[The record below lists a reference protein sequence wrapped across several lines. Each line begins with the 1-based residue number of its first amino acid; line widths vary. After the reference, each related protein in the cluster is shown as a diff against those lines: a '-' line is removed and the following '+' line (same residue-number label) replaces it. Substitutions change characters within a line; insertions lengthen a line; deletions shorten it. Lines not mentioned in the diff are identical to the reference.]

1 MIIAAAVV
9 LAAAAS
15 AAATDSGDL
24 DRVLADVR
32 GAAYRAHVE
41 FLADDL
47 LEGRDTGTR
56 GYDLAARYVAAEMK
70 AMGLEPGGEDGT
82 WYQPVPLRE
91 SRLLKGSVSLAGPRA
106 MRPAEL
112 TPLEDYIQFGD
123 SARTESRVEAPVV
136 FVGYGV
142 SAPELGHDD
151 YAGLDVRGKIVAMLA
166 NAPARFP
173 SEPRAHFS
181 SPQLKA
187 ENAARHGAVGTI
199 GILTDQDVARYPWAR
214 MVAAGDRTV
223 RWLHPDGRPEGSVL
237 ALKGG
242 FVTSPAGGRR
252 LFASSPVPA
261 DKSLAD
267 ATQEGF
273 KGIPLNVTATISSKS
288 EHRPLS
294 SANVVGLLPGSDPA
308 LKGTYVVY
316 TAHLDHVGMGREVAG
331 DRIYNGAYDNA
342 SGSAV
347 ILEVARALA
356 GLKVRPRRS
365 VLFVFVTGEEKGL
378 LGSDYFAQQPTV
390 PAVGIVANVN
400 VDMPLF
406 LYPPADLVAFGA
418 ENSTLQAVAERA
430 AAKAGFTLAPDPLPD
445 QNLFIR
451 SDQYSFVKRGIPAV
465 FLVPGFRSSEAG
477 QDGGK
482 IVGEFL
488 QKNYH
493 MPTDDLKTPMD
504 LGAAERFIRANVLL
518 GYAIASD
525 PVPPRWN
532 PGNFFGTTFG
542 RTAGG
547 S

>member
-1 MIIAAAVV
+1 MISAAVAFAAS
-9 LAAAAS
+9 LAAS
-15 AAATDSGDL
+15 PDSGDL
-24 DRVLADVR
+24 DRVLAEVR
-32 GAAYRAHVE
+32 GVAYRAHVE

-70 AMGLEPGGEDGT
+70 AMGLEPGGEGGT

-91 SRLLKGSVSLAGPRA
+91 SRLLKGSVSLAGARA
-106 MRPAEL
+106 MRPVDLVAH
-112 TPLEDYIQFGD
+112 EDYMQYGD
-123 SARTESRVEAPVV
+123 AARTESRVEAPVV

-151 YAGLDVRGKIVAMLA
+151 YAGVDVTGKIVAMLA

-181 SPQLKA
+181 STQLKA

-199 GILTDQDVARYPWAR
+199 GILTDQDMARYPWAR

-242 FVTSPAGGRR
+242 FVASPAGGRK

-261 DKSLAD
+261 DKALGD
-267 ATQEGF
+267 ATQEGW
-273 KGIPLNVTATISSKS
+273 KAIALGVTATITSKS

-316 TAHLDHVGMGREVAG
+316 TAHLDHVGVGQEVAG
-331 DRIYNGAYDNA
+331 DRVYNGAYDNA

-347 ILEVARALA
+347 VLEVARALA
-356 GLKVRPRRS
+356 SLKVRPRRS
-365 VLFVFVTGEEKGL
+365 VLFLFVTGEEKGL
-378 LGSDYFAQQPTV
+378 LGSDYFAQRPTV
-390 PAVGIVANVN
+390 PAAGIVANVN

-406 LYPPADLVAFGA
+406 LYSPADLVAFGA
-418 ENSTLQAVAERA
+418 ENSSLLGMAERA
-430 AAKAGFTLAPDPLPD
+430 AARVGFTLAPDPLPD

-451 SDQYSFVKRGIPAV
+451 SDQYSFVRRGVPAV
-465 FLVPGFRSSEAG
+465 FLVPGFRSAEAG

-493 MPTDDLKTPMD
+493 LPTDDLSVPMD
-504 LGAAERFIRANVLL
+504 LQAAERFIRANVLL
-518 GYAIASD
+518 GHAIASD
-525 PVPPRWN
+525 PVAPRWN

-542 RTAGG
+542 RAASG

>member
-1 MIIAAAVV
+1 MTSAVALFLANAA
-9 LAAAAS
+9 LLS
-15 AAATDSGDL
+15 AAESEDL
-24 DRVLADVR
+24 DRVLAEVR
-32 GAAYRAHVE
+32 GMAYRAHVE

-56 GYDLAARYVAAEMK
+56 GYDLAARYVATEMK
-70 AMGLEPGGEDGT
+70 AMGVEAGGEDGS
-82 WYQPVPLRE
+82 WFQPVPLRE
-91 SRLLKGSVSLAGPRA
+91 SRLVKGSVSLAGAGA
-106 MRPAEL
+106 MRRTDIVA
-112 TPLEDYIQFGD
+112 LEDYLQFGD
-123 SARTESRVEAPVV
+123 ATRTESRVEAPVV

-151 YAGLDVRGKIVAMLA
+151 YAAVDVTGKIVAMLA
-166 NAPARFP
+166 NAPAHFP
-173 SEPRAHFS
+173 SEPRAHFA

-199 GILTDQDVARYPWAR
+199 GVLTDQDMARYPWAR

-223 RWLHPDGRPEGSVL
+223 RWLHPDGRPEGSVP
-237 ALKGG
+237 ALKGS
-242 FVTSPAGGRR
+242 FVLSPAGGRK
-252 LFASSPVPA
+252 LFASSPVSA
-261 DKSLAD
+261 DKALAD
-267 ATQEGF
+267 ATKEGF
-273 KGIPLNVTATISSKS
+273 KGFALGVTATVFAKS
-288 EHRPLS
+288 EHRPLT

-308 LKGTYVVY
+308 LKDTYVVY
-316 TAHLDHVGMGREVAG
+316 TAHLDHVGVGKEVAG

-347 ILEVARALA
+347 ILEVARSLA
-356 GLKVRPRRS
+356 RLKVRPRRS

-378 LGSDYFAQQPTV
+378 LGSDYFAQRPSV
-390 PAVGIVANVN
+390 PAAGIVANVN

-406 LYPPADLVAFGA
+406 LYPSADLVAFGA
-418 ENSTLQAVAERA
+418 ENSSLQAAAERA
-430 AAKAGFTLAPDPLPD
+430 AARVGFTLAPDPLPD

-451 SDQYSFVKRGIPAV
+451 SDQYSFVRRGVPAV
-465 FLVPGFRSSEAG
+465 FLVPGFRSAEAG

-493 MPTDDLKTPMD
+493 MPTDDLKVPMD
-504 LGAAERFIRANVLL
+504 LGVAERFIRANVLL
-518 GYAIASD
+518 GHTIASD
-525 PVPPRWN
+525 PVAPRWN

-542 RTAGG
+542 RAAGG